1 MASVW
6 DWIIAYRRDAAAR
19 GDVQRL
25 RLPQLRS
32 AALTYSETDPDRA
45 LALLAEGRQL
55 AQVLGEARW
64 LLVFDHWRLQV
75 LLHDKK
81 DFTSS
86 GDLAVRAA
94 LEARRP
100 QFADLPQRDC
110 LQEDLISWY
119 LGVDPRGHETLI
131 EQALAFM
138 EGDVAADQECRHC
151 LANCR
156 TRLELARGRG
166 EQARSA
172 GLRALELAEE
182 CGEDHYCVNAYLT
195 LCAQAFLVGDN
206 TALAEWA
213 QAGEEVARGM
223 DSRKLALAELL
234 LWRALAAR
242 RCGDEEQAS
251 RLFRSAN
258 ARLGRLKAIPGSGW
272 FDAWCAY
279 QEQGGQLVKALEGRD
294 KELRAQEQSGRH
306 AYEAHIRLERC
317 KLLARLGRL
326 TDEECQAT
334 AAAADRLRD
343 PTPYRTELQRLASG
357 GTASAGR
364 DEGGGMRDEKGNHL
378 PSSLIPYP
386 SSLPS
391 TDGR

>member
-6 DWIIAYRRDAAAR
+6 DWIIAYRRDAALR

-25 RLPQLRS
+25 RLPQLR
-32 AALTYSETDPDRA
+32 AEALTYSETDPDRA

-55 AQVLGEARW
+55 AQVLDEARW
-64 LLVFDHWRLQV
+64 LLVFDHWRLQI

-100 QFADLPQRDC
+100 RFADLPQRDC

-138 EGDVAADQECRHC
+138 EGDVADDQECRHC

-166 EQARSA
+166 AEARSA

-195 LCAQAFLVGDN
+195 LCAQAFLVEDDA
-206 TALAEWA
+206 ALAEWA
-213 QAGEEVARGM
+213 QAGEEIARGM

-242 RCGDEEQAS
+242 RRGQEEEAG

-258 ARLGRLKAIPGSGW
+258 ARVARLQATPGSGW

-279 QEQGGQLVKALEGRD
+279 QEHGGQLLRALEGRD
-294 KELRAQEQSGRH
+294 KELLAQAGSGRH

-326 TDEECQAT
+326 TAEERQAAV
-334 AAAADRLRD
+334 AAANRLRD
-343 PTPYRTELQRLASG
+343 PTPFHHELQRLVPDG
-357 GTASAGR
+357 LLDFDR
-364 DEGGGMRDEKGNHL
+364 KEDEG
-378 PSSLIPYP
+378 
-386 SSLPS
+386 
-391 TDGR
+391 